1 MRAAAALLGIGL
13 LMLAGVLASIG
24 WRHGRAAV
32 GPVLAGAV
40 VSFAAFLWVD
50 CRQCQAGALY
60 VGALASLPFFA
71 VGWIALGLDPYGLSP
86 PARAA
91 VSAASLFTILWSAL
105 ITATATFGGAC
116 PCRALGWGDPVAPL
130 RAVGTD
136 RLVGPLLLAASA
148 VTLLLAGRAARRF
161 ASRGA

>member
-71 VGWIALGLDPYGLSP
+71 VGWIALGLGPL
-86 PARAA
+86 R
-91 VSAASLFTILWSAL
+91 
-105 ITATATFGGAC
+105 
-116 PCRALGWGDPVAPL
+116 PVAAGP
-130 RAVGTD
+130 RGRERRVAVHD
-136 RLVGPLLLAASA
+136 P
-148 VTLLLAGRAARRF
+148 GRP
-161 ASRGA
+161 